1 MIRAGASAGFMR
13 WCIATAMLRGPV
25 HAQRQPYHQWS
36 WEHSRNIIIPIGKEK
51 INIFFMWLKS
61 KPVCLSQRP
70 NPFASNKITGNLR
83 LTYSIVLGNIV
94 LTPCNWPSAHS
105 ASAHPTGL
113 AAQAFKLQYQPPHN
127 HHYDLL
133 NMIHSNEQTHGA
145 VYQGDWHF
153 IFLGT
158 KKTWCWAQ
166 ICGSYLHCREVI
178 FPSAEKLGDV
188 QLMTPPCR
196 EWLYIHPEPSPP

>member
-1 MIRAGASAGFMR
+1 
-13 WCIATAMLRGPV
+13 
-25 HAQRQPYHQWS
+25 
-36 WEHSRNIIIPIGKEK
+36 
-51 INIFFMWLKS
+51 MWLKS

-94 LTPCNWPSAHS
+94 LTPWNWVSAHS

-127 HHYDLL
+127 HQYDLL

-196 EWLYIHPEPSPP
+196 EWLYIHPELSPPKVYSLNTALSLLHNKLQISMKTAHFLPHIRGRKVENFPDGRFLRAKLSGRQKSA